1 MAFTKEEIQ
10 TILFEAVG
18 KAIKREPETLTPD
31 LRWVEDL
38 NFKSVQGMK
47 VCGLLNYNLKITV
60 PLTALIECSTLQDA
74 IDMLE
79 TMTAD
84 ASASAE

>member
-1 MAFTKEEIQ
+1 MAFTKEEI
-10 TILFEAVG
+10 TDILLEAVG
-18 KAIKREPETLTPD
+18 KAIKRDPATLTPD

-47 VCGLLNYNLKITV
+47 VCGILNYKLKITV

-74 IDMLE
+74 VDMLE
-79 TMTAD
+79 GMV
-84 ASASAE
+84 E